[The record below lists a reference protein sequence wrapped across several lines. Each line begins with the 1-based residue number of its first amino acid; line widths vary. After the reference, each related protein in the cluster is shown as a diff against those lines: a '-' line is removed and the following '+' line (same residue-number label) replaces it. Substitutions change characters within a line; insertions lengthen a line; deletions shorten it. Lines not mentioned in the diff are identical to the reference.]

1 MEDDSKEDD
10 EEEVVNYGN
19 APSPPVKRKLPSFEN
34 LDESL
39 LTGPSVIKG

>member
-1 MEDDSKEDD
+1 MEDDSKEDT

-19 APSPPVKRKLPSFEN
+19 APSPQKRKLPSFEN

>member
-1 MEDDSKEDD
+1 MEDDSKED

-19 APSPPVKRKLPSFEN
+19 APSPPKPKLPSFEN